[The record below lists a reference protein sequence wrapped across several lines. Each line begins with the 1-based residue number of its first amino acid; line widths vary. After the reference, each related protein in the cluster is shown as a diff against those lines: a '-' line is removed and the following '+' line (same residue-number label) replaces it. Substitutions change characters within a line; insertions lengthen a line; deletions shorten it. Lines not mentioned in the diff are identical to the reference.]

1 VHFFLEQLSVVSHIL
16 GAGVADAPLRPID
29 NIHQTV
35 IPGGMEVF
43 SCAERGT
50 LRMFQ
55 EEQHISTTI
64 VLGMLL
70 DDHDEIIV
78 SAA

>member
-1 VHFFLEQLSVVSHIL
+1 VHFFLEQLSVVSRIL

-55 EEQHISTTI
+55 EEHISTTI